1 MKLPFLYKFDLLK
14 IFVSDIQVVIQSV
27 QTFSIFKGHMG
38 TKMKHT
44 VTFYLRDY
52 LQSFFF

>member
-14 IFVSDIQVVIQSV
+14 IFVSDIQVVIPKSV
-27 QTFSIFKGHMG
+27 QTFSTFKGHMG

-52 LQSFFF
+52 L